1 MDMTL
6 DDFLNK
12 DNVEVKH
19 IRKNV
24 RKAGSNTSYCY
35 SVGVIV
41 TIKQGFENK
50 DLEIAFFQEKDESKT
65 DLIIA
70 PAIRLGN
77 KNIGLLNVLEI
88 EPDIA
93 KIVKNE
99 IVSFLTAFEFNF
111 LGYGEKL
118 DDFKA
123 KKHKNNQDLFSVSPL
138 KNIGY
143 NDSLEIEKNIF
154 RHFLKS
160 NKALSFENENDIDF
174 IKDPK
179 IFDILCH
186 LKMKEIENLLSGHSS
201 EDWADIIL
209 LNKTI

>member
-1 MDMTL
+1 MTL

-12 DNVEVKH
+12 DNVSVKH

-24 RKAGSNTSYCY
+24 KEVGNDTSYFY
-35 SVGVIV
+35 SVAIIV

-50 DLEIAFFQEKDESKT
+50 DLEIAFLQEKDESKT

-70 PAIRLGN
+70 PAVRLGD
-77 KNIGLLNVLEI
+77 KDIGILSVFKI

-123 KKHKNNQDLFSVSPL
+123 KKHKNNQELFSISPL
-138 KNIGY
+138 KDIGY

-154 RHFLKS
+154 RNFLKS
-160 NKALSFENENDIDF
+160 NKALNFENENDIDF

-186 LKMKEIENLLSGHSS
+186 LKMKEIENLLSGHLS

-209 LNKTI
+209 LNKII

>member
-1 MDMTL
+1 MTL
-6 DDFLNK
+6 NDFLNK
-12 DNVEVKH
+12 DNVKVKH

-24 RKAGSNTSYCY
+24 RKAGDKTSYYY
-35 SVGVIV
+35 SIAVII

-50 DLEIAFFQEKDESKT
+50 DLEIAFFQEKEESKT
-65 DLIIA
+65 NLIIA

-77 KNIGLLNVLEI
+77 KNIGLLSVFKLE
-88 EPDIA
+88 PNIA

-99 IVSFLTAFEFNF
+99 IVSFLTAFEFDF

-118 DDFKA
+118 DDFKS
-123 KKHKNNQDLFSVSPL
+123 KKHKNNQGLFSISPL
-138 KNIGY
+138 KDIGY

-154 RHFLKS
+154 RHFLKH

-179 IFDILCH
+179 IFDILCR
-186 LKMKEIENLLSGHSS
+186 LKMEEIENLLSGHLS

-209 LNKTI
+209 LNEII